1 MQDRLKT
8 LETAF
13 LDGNIDDIRA
23 AICDILP
30 INTEF
35 GENVL
40 MTAINRENIELIK
53 YLLGLMPKDRIITY
67 ADNCGHNAFM
77 YALSGKNEEIIDLLL
92 PYVDG
97 KHRCNC
103 NNSIL
108 MMAIT
113 KKLSIGIIKKLIP
126 LVDINAS
133 NEDGDTALYIAFD
146 KYCLDVIDL
155 LMSTPNI
162 DIYSIYSNEK
172 TLLYSAA
179 KQGHVDL
186 IEKLVNGKMPAKYID
201 IIDENE
207 NTALH
212 VAVRYNRFDCA
223 KILADISNHRTIN
236 KAGKDPMHK
245 AIDMK
250 NTKMIDMLWKKTDC
264 FLEYYNYAAFY
275 NQDMADHIANKNNP
289 IRPTNN
295 TDSAAD
301 YVMIN
306 KVDDSSS
313 VHDDIIKNSI
323 AFSHQL
329 ADIHA
334 STRDGVATPSVHINP
349 TPLIRIDI
357 ISLLNIYTYN
367 LNVAGMKS
375 ITEGIESLDYL
386 KESPLIRLAKLR
398 LYDYNIRDKT
408 FTAIAPFNNDDIDK
422 MIEIFDILITKCNI
436 NSKDSDGRT
445 ALMNA
450 IMFNNIALAERL
462 ILKSDLKIKCNAG
475 AIAYKYANN
484 RGFDTIASAIKT
496 VMDLQ

>member
-1 MQDRLKT
+1 
-8 LETAF
+8 
-13 LDGNIDDIRA
+13 
-23 AICDILP
+23 
-30 INTEF
+30 
-35 GENVL
+35 
-40 MTAINRENIELIK
+40 
-53 YLLGLMPKDRIITY
+53 
-67 ADNCGHNAFM
+67 
-77 YALSGKNEEIIDLLL
+77 
-92 PYVDG
+92 
-97 KHRCNC
+97 
-103 NNSIL
+103 
-108 MMAIT
+108 
-113 KKLSIGIIKKLIP
+113 
-126 LVDINAS
+126 
-133 NEDGDTALYIAFD
+133 
-146 KYCLDVIDL
+146 
-155 LMSTPNI
+155 
-162 DIYSIYSNEK
+162 
-172 TLLYSAA
+172 
-179 KQGHVDL
+179 
-186 IEKLVNGKMPAKYID
+186 
-201 IIDENE
+201 
-207 NTALH
+207 
-212 VAVRYNRFDCA
+212 
-223 KILADISNHRTIN
+223 
-236 KAGKDPMHK
+236 
-245 AIDMK
+245 
-250 NTKMIDMLWKKTDC
+250 
-264 FLEYYNYAAFY
+264 
-275 NQDMADHIANKNNP
+275 
-289 IRPTNN
+289 
-295 TDSAAD
+295 
-301 YVMIN
+301 MIN